1 MTAELE
7 AIARQHNWSEVYN
20 LAETYRKQQQWQ
32 SAILAFERA
41 IELKPDF
48 FWSWHHLAD
57 VLTKLQ
63 KWQLAVEAYNRA
75 VEIDPQFFWSWH
87 NLADALTKLQ
97 QWQPAVEAYNRAV
110 EIDPEFFWSW
120 HNLADVL
127 IKLQD
132 WDQAI
137 AIYLQAIQLKP
148 DHQLVYQKLGLA
160 FKQRGNLAV
169 SIQNYRQIIQ
179 SPPTD
184 SIFSILQTTPNL
196 LLQIANTLS
205 KEHQTVGAIILY
217 YLVLEIEPNRTDV
230 LLQLTPLLQ
239 QHNQLQEK
247 INSRRQILQNI
258 QSSELLN
265 RTNSDR
271 NYLKSTN
278 KVDRHTLS
286 HQIEIKDKSNCPVL
300 PNQLEDLCS
309 TVGWTPRPLHQV
321 QQALVNSF
329 AYVTAW
335 QIEQDEKQLIGF
347 ARAMSDG
354 VFHATLLDIV
364 VHPDFQGR
372 GLGKAMVTHLLQ
384 QLQQAAIKDIT
395 LFASPHLVDFYHQ
408 LGFIAQPH
416 NLQWMLWCPDSVIS
430 HQSSVISHSSS
441 KKGKRLTA

>member
-1 MTAELE
+1 MTTELN
-7 AIARQHNWSEVYN
+7 AIARQDNWFEVYH

-32 SAILAFERA
+32 SALIAFERA

-63 KWQLAVEAYNRA
+63 QWQPAVKAYNRA
-75 VEIDPQFFWSWH
+75 LEIDPQFFWSWH

-97 QWQPAVEAYNRAV
+97 NWEQAVEAYKRAL
-110 EIDPEFFWSW
+110 EIDPQFFWSW
-120 HNLADVL
+120 HNLADAL
-127 IKLQD
+127 MKLEY
-132 WDQAI
+132 WDRAI
-137 AIYLQAIQLKP
+137 ASYLQAIKLKP
-148 DHQLVYQKLGLA
+148 DHQLIYQKLGLA

-169 SIQNYRQIIQ
+169 SIQDYRQIIQ

-184 SIFSILQTTPNL
+184 SIFSILQTTPDL
-196 LLQIANTLS
+196 LLQIAETLA

-217 YLVLEIEPNRTDV
+217 YLVLEIEPNRTDI

-247 INSRRQILQNI
+247 INSRRQILQNG
-258 QSSELLN
+258 QSSELLS
-265 RTNSDR
+265 RITSDR

-286 HQIEIKDKSNCPVL
+286 HQIEIKDKSNCTVL

-335 QIEQDEKQLIGF
+335 QIEQNEKQLIGF

-354 VFHATLLDIV
+354 VFHATMLDIV

-372 GLGKAMVTHLLQ
+372 GLGKAIATRLLQ

-395 LFASPHLVDFYHQ
+395 LFASPHLVDFYQQ
-408 LGFIAQPH
+408 LGFVAQPH
-416 NLQWMLWCPDSVIS
+416 NLQWMLWCPDEFN
-430 HQSSVISHSSS
+430 
-441 KKGKRLTA
+441 

>member
-1 MTAELE
+1 MTTELN
-7 AIARQHNWSEVYN
+7 AIARQDNWFEVYH

-32 SAILAFERA
+32 SALIAFERA
-41 IELKPDF
+41 IELKADF

-63 KWQLAVEAYNRA
+63 NWQQAVKAYNRA
-75 VEIDPQFFWSWH
+75 LEIDPQFFWSWH

-97 QWQPAVEAYNRAV
+97 NWEPAVQAYNCAV
-110 EIDPEFFWSW
+110 EIDPQFFWSW

-127 IKLQD
+127 IKLQN

-137 AIYLQAIQLKP
+137 ASYLQAIKLKP
-148 DHQLVYQKLGLA
+148 DHQLIYQKLGLA

-169 SIQNYRQIIQ
+169 SIQDYRQIIQ

-184 SIFSILQTTPNL
+184 SIFSILQTTPDL
-196 LLQIANTLS
+196 LLQIAETLA

-217 YLVLEIEPNRTDV
+217 YLVLEIEPNRTDI
-230 LLQLTPLLQ
+230 LLQLTQLLQ

-247 INSRRQILQNI
+247 INSRRQILENRQY
-258 QSSELLN
+258 SELLSRLN
-265 RTNSDR
+265 TVDKQV
-271 NYLKSTN
+271 LETQAIN
-278 KVDRHTLS
+278 KADHHTLNYQLLN
-286 HQIEIKDKSNCPVL
+286 QIEIKDKSNCPVL

-329 AYVTAW
+329 AYVSAW
-335 QIEQDEKQLIGF
+335 QIEQDEKQLVGF

-372 GLGKAMVTHLLQ
+372 GLGKAIATRLLQ

-408 LGFIAQPH
+408 LGFVAQPH
-416 NLQWMLWCPDSVIS
+416 NLQWMLWCPSTKSD
-430 HQSSVISHSSS
+430 
-441 KKGKRLTA
+441 